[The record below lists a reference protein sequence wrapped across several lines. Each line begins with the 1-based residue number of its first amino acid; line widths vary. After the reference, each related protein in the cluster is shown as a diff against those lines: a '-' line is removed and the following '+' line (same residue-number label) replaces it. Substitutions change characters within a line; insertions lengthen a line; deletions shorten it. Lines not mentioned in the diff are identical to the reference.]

1 MHVFRKRLCFL
12 LGAVLVLL
20 LASFTYHRLALQR
33 EKASLNPMGQMVSV
47 NGHDM
52 SVFVKGNGPQTL
64 VFLSGAGTASPILDF
79 KDLYD
84 GLSKQYKIVVVE
96 RAGYGYSEDTSKS
109 RDVSEVLSETRQALA
124 KAHVSGPY
132 IILSHS
138 MASLETLLWQE
149 KYPSEIQAVIGL
161 DWALPESYAHLKMH
175 SQILR
180 MARLGSQLGLL
191 RYIPSRLYV
200 PNENL
205 SSRDRRLY
213 QRIAYRQILS
223 QAMLNESLSVKGNA
237 KKVDA
242 KINSQIPTLLL
253 VSNGEGTSFSKEEW
267 RNYAARFAKDQ
278 KNIELTF
285 YDAPHYLYHYQT
297 KEVVAKIEDFIKGT
311 TDYTNLCY

>member
-1 MHVFRKRLCFL
+1 MHVFRKRLLFL
-12 LGAVLVLL
+12 LGAVLLL
-20 LASFTYHRLALQR
+20 LLSSFTYHRLSLQR

-52 SVFVKGNGPQTL
+52 SVFVKGEGPQTL

-124 KAHVSGPY
+124 KAQVSGPY

-161 DWALPESYAHLKMH
+161 DWSLPESYSQLRMH

-205 SSRDRRLY
+205 SSSDRRLY

-223 QAMLNESLSVKGNA
+223 QAMLNESLSVEENA
-237 KKVDA
+237 KKVTSSID
-242 KINSQIPTLLL
+242 SQIPTLLM
-253 VSNGEGTSFSKEEW
+253 VSNGGGTGFSQKDW
-267 RNYAARFAKDQ
+267 RHYATSFAKDQ
-278 KNIELTF
+278 KNIEVTF

-297 KEVVAKIEDFIKGT
+297 KEVAEKIEEFIKET
-311 TDYTNLCY
+311 TE

>member
-1 MHVFRKRLCFL
+1 MHVFMKRLLFL
-12 LGAVLVLL
+12 MGAVLVLL
-20 LASFTYHRLALQR
+20 LASFIYHRLALQR

-109 RDVSEVLSETRQALA
+109 RDVSEVLSETRQALS
-124 KAHVSGPY
+124 KAQVSGPY

-149 KYPSEIQAVIGL
+149 KYPSEIKAIIGL
-161 DWALPESYAHLKMH
+161 DWALPESYSQLRMH

-205 SSRDRRLY
+205 SSSDRRLY

-223 QAMLNESLSVKGNA
+223 QAMLNESLSVKENA

-242 KINSQIPTLLL
+242 KIDSQIPTLLL

-297 KEVVAKIEDFIKGT
+297 KEVVTKIEDFIKGT
-311 TDYTNLCY
+311 TD

>member
-1 MHVFRKRLCFL
+1 MHVFMKRLLFL
-12 LGAVLVLL
+12 MGAVLVLL
-20 LASFTYHRLALQR
+20 LASFIYHRLALQR

-124 KAHVSGPY
+124 KAQVSGPY

-175 SQILR
+175 PQILR

-205 SSRDRRLY
+205 SSSDRRLY

-253 VSNGEGTSFSKEEW
+253 VSNGEDTSFSKEEW

-285 YDAPHYLYHYQT
+285 YDAPHYLYHCQT
-297 KEVVAKIEDFIKGT
+297 KEVVAKIGDFIKGT
-311 TDYTNLCY
+311 TD

>member
-1 MHVFRKRLCFL
+1 MHVFMKRLLFL
-12 LGAVLVLL
+12 MGAVLVLL
-20 LASFTYHRLALQR
+20 LASFIYHRLALQR

-124 KAHVSGPY
+124 KAQVSGPY

-175 SQILR
+175 PQILR

-205 SSRDRRLY
+205 SSSDRRLY

-223 QAMLNESLSVKGNA
+223 QAMLNESLSVKENA

-242 KINSQIPTLLL
+242 KIDSQIPTLLL

-311 TDYTNLCY
+311 TD

>member
-1 MHVFRKRLCFL
+1 MHVFMKRLLFL
-12 LGAVLVLL
+12 MGAVLVLL

-124 KAHVSGPY
+124 KAHVSGPC

-149 KYPSEIQAVIGL
+149 KYPSEIQAIIGL
-161 DWALPESYAHLKMH
+161 DWALPESYSQLRMH

-205 SSRDRRLY
+205 SSSDRRLY

-242 KINSQIPTLLL
+242 KIDSQIPTLLL
-253 VSNGEGTSFSKEEW
+253 VSNGEGTSFSQEEW
-267 RNYAARFAKDQ
+267 RHYATRFAKDQ

-297 KEVVAKIEDFIKGT
+297 KEVVAKIEDFIEGT
-311 TDYTNLCY
+311 TD

>member
-1 MHVFRKRLCFL
+1 MHVFMKRLLFL
-12 LGAVLVLL
+12 MGAVLVLL
-20 LASFTYHRLALQR
+20 LASFIYHRLALQR

-124 KAHVSGPY
+124 KAQVSGPY

-149 KYPSEIQAVIGL
+149 KYPSEIKAIIGL
-161 DWALPESYAHLKMH
+161 DWALPESYSQLRMH

-205 SSRDRRLY
+205 SSSDRRLY

-285 YDAPHYLYHYQT
+285 YDAPHYLYHYRT

-311 TDYTNLCY
+311 TD

>member
-1 MHVFRKRLCFL
+1 MHVFMKRLLFL
-12 LGAVLVLL
+12 MGAVLVLL
-20 LASFTYHRLALQR
+20 LASFIYHRLALQR

-124 KAHVSGPY
+124 KAQVSGPY

-149 KYPSEIQAVIGL
+149 KYPSEIKAIIGL
-161 DWALPESYAHLKMH
+161 DWALPESYSQLRMH

-191 RYIPSRLYV
+191 RYLPSRLYV

-205 SSRDRRLY
+205 SSSDRRLY

-223 QAMLNESLSVKGNA
+223 QAMLNESLSVKENA

-242 KINSQIPTLLL
+242 KIDSQIPTLLL

-311 TDYTNLCY
+311 TD

>member
-1 MHVFRKRLCFL
+1 MHVFMKRLLFL
-12 LGAVLVLL
+12 MGAVLVLL
-20 LASFTYHRLALQR
+20 LASFIYHRLALQR

-161 DWALPESYAHLKMH
+161 DWALPESYSQLRMH

-180 MARLGSQLGLL
+180 MARLGSQLGLS

-205 SSRDRRLY
+205 SSSDRRLY

-311 TDYTNLCY
+311 TD

>member
-1 MHVFRKRLCFL
+1 M
-12 LGAVLVLL
+12 
-20 LASFTYHRLALQR
+20 
-33 EKASLNPMGQMVSV
+33 
-47 NGHDM
+47 
-52 SVFVKGNGPQTL
+52 
-64 VFLSGAGTASPILDF
+64 
-79 KDLYD
+79 YD

-149 KYPSEIQAVIGL
+149 KYPSEIQAIIGL
-161 DWALPESYAHLKMH
+161 DWALPESYSQLRMH

-242 KINSQIPTLLL
+242 KINSQISTLLL

-285 YDAPHYLYHYQT
+285 YDAPHYLYHYRT

-311 TDYTNLCY
+311 TD

>member
-1 MHVFRKRLCFL
+1 MHVFMKRLLFL
-12 LGAVLVLL
+12 MGVVLVLL

-149 KYPSEIQAVIGL
+149 KYPSEIQAIIGL
-161 DWALPESYAHLKMH
+161 DWALPESYSQLRMH

-205 SSRDRRLY
+205 SSSDRRLY

-242 KINSQIPTLLL
+242 KIDSQIPTLLL

-285 YDAPHYLYHYQT
+285 YDAPHYLYHYRT

-311 TDYTNLCY
+311 TD

>member
-1 MHVFRKRLCFL
+1 MHVFMKRLLFL
-12 LGAVLVLL
+12 MGAVLVLL
-20 LASFTYHRLALQR
+20 LASFIYHRLALQR
-33 EKASLNPMGQMVSV
+33 EKASLNPIGQMVSV

-84 GLSKQYKIVVVE
+84 DGLSKQYKIVVVE

-109 RDVSEVLSETRQALA
+109 RDVYEVLSETRQALA

-149 KYPSEIQAVIGL
+149 KYPSEIQAIIGL
-161 DWALPESYAHLKMH
+161 DWALPESYSQLRMH

-205 SSRDRRLY
+205 SSSDRRLY

-311 TDYTNLCY
+311 TD

>member
-1 MHVFRKRLCFL
+1 MHVFRKRLLFL

-33 EKASLNPMGQMVSV
+33 EKVSLNPMGQMVSV
-47 NGHDM
+47 NGHEM
-52 SVFVKGNGPQTL
+52 SIFVKGEGPQTL

-149 KYPSEIQAVIGL
+149 KYPSEVKAIIGL
-161 DWALPESYAHLKMH
+161 DWALPESYAHLTMH

-205 SSRDRRLY
+205 SSSDRRLY

-223 QAMLNESLSVKGNA
+223 QAMLNESLSVKENA

-253 VSNGEGTSFSKEEW
+253 VSNGEGTSFSQEEW
-267 RNYAARFAKDQ
+267 RHYATRFAKDQ

-297 KEVVAKIEDFIKGT
+297 TEVVAKIEDFIKGT
-311 TDYTNLCY
+311 TD

>member
-1 MHVFRKRLCFL
+1 MHVFRKRLLFL

-20 LASFTYHRLALQR
+20 LASFTYHRLGLQR
-33 EKASLNPMGQMVSV
+33 EKVSLKPIGQMVSV

-52 SVFVKGNGPQTL
+52 SVFVKGEGPQTL

-124 KAHVSGPY
+124 KAYVSGPY

-138 MASLETLLWQE
+138 MASLETILWQE
-149 KYPSEIQAVIGL
+149 KYPSETQAVIGL
-161 DWALPESYAHLKMH
+161 DWALPESYAHLKIH

-205 SSRDRRLY
+205 SSSDRRLY

-223 QAMLNESLSVKGNA
+223 QAMLNESLSVKENA

-285 YDAPHYLYHYQT
+285 YDAPHYLYHYHT
-297 KEVVAKIEDFIKGT
+297 KEVVAKIEDFIKET
-311 TDYTNLCY
+311 TD

>member
-1 MHVFRKRLCFL
+1 MPVFMKRLCFL
-12 LGAVLVLL
+12 LGLVLVLL
-20 LASFTYHRLALQR
+20 LTSFTYHRLALQR
-33 EKASLNPMGQMVSV
+33 EKTSLNPMGQMVSV

-84 GLSKQYKIVVVE
+84 GLSKEYKIVLVE

-109 RDVSEVLSETRQALA
+109 RDVSVILSETRQALA
-124 KAHVSGPY
+124 KAQVSGPY

-149 KYPSEIQAVIGL
+149 KYPSEIKAIIGL
-161 DWALPESYAHLKMH
+161 DWALPESYYQIKMH
-175 SQILR
+175 PQMLS
-180 MARLGSQLGLL
+180 MARWGSQLGLL
-191 RYIPSRLYV
+191 RYLPSRLYM

-205 SSRDRRLY
+205 SSSDRRLY

-223 QAMLNESLSVKGNA
+223 QAMLNESLSVKENA

-253 VSNGEGTSFSKEEW
+253 VSNGEGTSFSQEEW
-267 RNYAARFAKDQ
+267 RHYATRFAKDQ

-297 KEVVAKIEDFIKGT
+297 TEVVAKIEDFIKGT
-311 TDYTNLCY
+311 TD

>member
-1 MHVFRKRLCFL
+1 MHVFMKRLLFL
-12 LGAVLVLL
+12 VGAVLVLL

-33 EKASLNPMGQMVSV
+33 EKASLKPMGQMVSV
-47 NGHDM
+47 NGHEM
-52 SVFVKGNGPQTL
+52 SVFVKGEGSQTL

-84 GLSKQYKIVVVE
+84 GLSKQYRIVVVE
-96 RAGYGYSEDTSKS
+96 RAGYGYSEDTSES

-124 KAHVSGPY
+124 KAHLSGPY

-149 KYPSEIQAVIGL
+149 KYPGEVKAIIGL
-161 DWALPESYAHLKMH
+161 DWALPESYSHLKMH
-175 SQILR
+175 PQLLR
-180 MARLGSQLGLL
+180 LARWGSQLGLL
-191 RYIPSRLYV
+191 RYLPSRLYV
-200 PNENL
+200 PNANL
-205 SSRDRRLY
+205 SSSDRRLY

-223 QAMLNESLSVKGNA
+223 QAMLNESLSVKENA

-297 KEVVAKIEDFIKGT
+297 KEVAEKIEEFIKET
-311 TDYTNLCY
+311 TD

>member
-1 MHVFRKRLCFL
+1 MHVFMKRLLFL
-12 LGAVLVLL
+12 MGAVLVLL
-20 LASFTYHRLALQR
+20 LASFIYHRLALQR

-124 KAHVSGPY
+124 KAQVSGPY

-149 KYPSEIQAVIGL
+149 KYPSEIKAIIGL
-161 DWALPESYAHLKMH
+161 DWALPESYSHLKMH
-175 SQILR
+175 PQILR
-180 MARLGSQLGLL
+180 MARWGSQLGLL
-191 RYIPSRLYV
+191 RYLPSRLYV
-200 PNENL
+200 PNDNL
-205 SSRDRRLY
+205 SSSDCRLY

-223 QAMLNESLSVKGNA
+223 KAMLNESLSVKENA
-237 KKVDA
+237 KKVTSSLD
-242 KINSQIPTLLL
+242 SQIPTLLM
-253 VSNGEGTSFSKEEW
+253 VSNGGGTGFSQKDW
-267 RNYAARFAKDQ
+267 RHYATSFAKDQ
-278 KNIELTF
+278 KNIAVTF
-285 YDAPHYLYHYQT
+285 YDSPHYLYHYQT
-297 KEVVAKIEDFIKGT
+297 KEVAAKIEEFIKET
-311 TDYTNLCY
+311 ID

>member
-1 MHVFRKRLCFL
+1 MHVFMKRLLFL
-12 LGAVLVLL
+12 MGAVLVLL

-149 KYPSEIQAVIGL
+149 KYPSEIQAIIGL
-161 DWALPESYAHLKMH
+161 DWALPESYSQLRMH

-205 SSRDRRLY
+205 SSSDRRLY

-223 QAMLNESLSVKGNA
+223 QAMLNESLSVKENA

-242 KINSQIPTLLL
+242 KIDSQIPTLLL
-253 VSNGEGTSFSKEEW
+253 VSNGEGTSFSQEEW
-267 RNYAARFAKDQ
+267 RHYATRFAKDQ

-297 KEVVAKIEDFIKGT
+297 KEVVAKIEDFIEGT
-311 TDYTNLCY
+311 TD

>member
-1 MHVFRKRLCFL
+1 MHVFMKRLLFL
-12 LGAVLVLL
+12 MGAVLVLL
-20 LASFTYHRLALQR
+20 LASFIYHRLALQR

-124 KAHVSGPY
+124 KAQVSGPY

-149 KYPSEIQAVIGL
+149 KYPSEIKAIIGL
-161 DWALPESYAHLKMH
+161 DWALPESYSQLRMH

-205 SSRDRRLY
+205 SSSDRRLY

-223 QAMLNESLSVKGNA
+223 QAMLHESLSVKGNA

-242 KINSQIPTLLL
+242 KIDSQIPTLLL
-253 VSNGEGTSFSKEEW
+253 VSNGKGTSFSKEEW

-311 TDYTNLCY
+311 TD

>member
-1 MHVFRKRLCFL
+1 MHVFMKRLLFL
-12 LGAVLVLL
+12 MGAVLVLL
-20 LASFTYHRLALQR
+20 LASFIYHRLALQR

-52 SVFVKGNGPQTL
+52 SVFVKGEGPQTL

-149 KYPSEIQAVIGL
+149 KYPSEIQAIIGL
-161 DWALPESYAHLKMH
+161 DWALPESYSQLRMH

-205 SSRDRRLY
+205 SSSDRRLY

-242 KINSQIPTLLL
+242 KINSQISTLLL

-267 RNYAARFAKDQ
+267 RNYATRFAKDQ

-285 YDAPHYLYHYQT
+285 YDAPHYLYHYRT

-311 TDYTNLCY
+311 TD

>member
-1 MHVFRKRLCFL
+1 MHVFMKRLLFL
-12 LGAVLVLL
+12 LGAVLLLL

-33 EKASLNPMGQMVSV
+33 EKASLNPVGQMVSV

-52 SVFVKGNGPQTL
+52 SVFVKGEGPQTL

-84 GLSKQYKIVVVE
+84 GFSKQYKIVVVE

-124 KAHVSGPY
+124 RAHVSGPY

-149 KYPSEIQAVIGL
+149 KYPSEIKAIIGL
-161 DWALPESYAHLKMH
+161 DWALPESYYQIKMH
-175 SQILR
+175 PQMLS
-180 MARLGSQLGLL
+180 MARWGSQLGLL
-191 RYIPSRLYV
+191 RYLPSRLYM

-205 SSRDRRLY
+205 SSSDRRLY

-223 QAMLNESLSVKGNA
+223 QAMLNESLSVKENA

-253 VSNGEGTSFSKEEW
+253 VSNGEGTSFSQEEW
-267 RNYAARFAKDQ
+267 RHYATRFAKDQ

-297 KEVVAKIEDFIKGT
+297 TEVVAKIEDFIKGT
-311 TDYTNLCY
+311 TD

>member
-1 MHVFRKRLCFL
+1 MHVFMKRLLFL
-12 LGAVLVLL
+12 MGAVLVLL
-20 LASFTYHRLALQR
+20 LASFIYHRLALQR
-33 EKASLNPMGQMVSV
+33 EKTSLNPMGQMVSV

-124 KAHVSGPY
+124 KAQVSGPY

-149 KYPSEIQAVIGL
+149 KYPSEIKAIIGL
-161 DWALPESYAHLKMH
+161 DWALPESYSQLRMH

-200 PNENL
+200 TNENL
-205 SSRDRRLY
+205 SSSDRRLY

-223 QAMLNESLSVKGNA
+223 QAMLNESLSVKENA

-242 KINSQIPTLLL
+242 KIDSQIPTLLL
-253 VSNGEGTSFSKEEW
+253 VSNGEGTSFSQEEW

-311 TDYTNLCY
+311 TD

>member
-1 MHVFRKRLCFL
+1 MHVFRKRLLFL
-12 LGAVLVLL
+12 LGAVLVFV

-33 EKASLNPMGQMVSV
+33 EKASLKPMGQMVSV

-52 SVFVKGNGPQTL
+52 SVFVKGEGPQTL

-96 RAGYGYSEDTSKS
+96 RGGYGYSEDTSKS

-149 KYPSEIQAVIGL
+149 KYPSEVKAIIGL
-161 DWALPESYAHLKMH
+161 DWALPESYAHLTIH
-175 SQILR
+175 PQILR
-180 MARLGSQLGLL
+180 IVRWGSQLGLL
-191 RYIPSRLYV
+191 RYLPSRLYV
-200 PNENL
+200 PNANL
-205 SSRDRRLY
+205 SSSDHRLY

-223 QAMLNESLSVKGNA
+223 KAMLNESLSVKENA

-242 KINSQIPTLLL
+242 KIDSQIPTLLL

-311 TDYTNLCY
+311 TD

>member
-1 MHVFRKRLCFL
+1 MHVFIKRLCFL

-20 LASFTYHRLALQR
+20 LASFIYHRLALQR

-205 SSRDRRLY
+205 SSSDRRLY

-242 KINSQIPTLLL
+242 KIDSQIPTLLL

-267 RNYAARFAKDQ
+267 RNYATRFAKDQ

-311 TDYTNLCY
+311 TD

>member
-1 MHVFRKRLCFL
+1 MHVFMKRLLFL
-12 LGAVLVLL
+12 MGAVLVLL
-20 LASFTYHRLALQR
+20 LASFIYHRLALQR

-124 KAHVSGPY
+124 KAQVSGPY

-149 KYPSEIQAVIGL
+149 KYPSEIKAIIGL
-161 DWALPESYAHLKMH
+161 DWALPESYSQLRMH

-205 SSRDRRLY
+205 SSSDRRLY

-242 KINSQIPTLLL
+242 KIDSQIPTLLL

-278 KNIELTF
+278 KNIEVTF

-297 KEVVAKIEDFIKGT
+297 KEVVDKIEDFIKGT
-311 TDYTNLCY
+311 TD

>member
-1 MHVFRKRLCFL
+1 MHVFMKRLLFL
-12 LGAVLVLL
+12 MGAVLVLL
-20 LASFTYHRLALQR
+20 LASFIYHRLALQR

-149 KYPSEIQAVIGL
+149 KYPSEIQAIIGL
-161 DWALPESYAHLKMH
+161 DWALPESYSQLRMH

-223 QAMLNESLSVKGNA
+223 QAMLNESLSVKENA

-253 VSNGEGTSFSKEEW
+253 VSNGEGTSSSKEEW

-285 YDAPHYLYHYQT
+285 YDAPHYLYHYRT

-311 TDYTNLCY
+311 TD

>member
-1 MHVFRKRLCFL
+1 MHVFMKRLLFL
-12 LGAVLVLL
+12 MGAVLVLL

-109 RDVSEVLSETRQALA
+109 RDVSKVLSETRQALA

-205 SSRDRRLY
+205 SSSDRRLY

-267 RNYAARFAKDQ
+267 RNYATRFAKDQ

-311 TDYTNLCY
+311 TD

>member
-1 MHVFRKRLCFL
+1 MHVFMKRLCFL
-12 LGAVLVLL
+12 MGAVLVLL
-20 LASFTYHRLALQR
+20 LASFIYHRLALQR

-96 RAGYGYSEDTSKS
+96 RAGYGYSEDTPKS

-124 KAHVSGPY
+124 KAHVSGPH
-132 IILSHS
+132 ILLSHS

-149 KYPSEIQAVIGL
+149 KYPSEIQAIIGL
-161 DWALPESYAHLKMH
+161 DWALPESYSQLRMH

-205 SSRDRRLY
+205 SSSDRRLY

-242 KINSQIPTLLL
+242 KIDSQIPTLLL

-311 TDYTNLCY
+311 TD

>member
-1 MHVFRKRLCFL
+1 MHVFMKRLLFL
-12 LGAVLVLL
+12 MGAVLVLL
-20 LASFTYHRLALQR
+20 LASFIYHRLALQR

-109 RDVSEVLSETRQALA
+109 RDVYEVLSETRQALA

-149 KYPSEIQAVIGL
+149 KYPSEIQAIIGL
-161 DWALPESYAHLKMH
+161 DWALPESYSQLRMH

-267 RNYAARFAKDQ
+267 RNYATRFAKDQ

-311 TDYTNLCY
+311 TD

>member
-1 MHVFRKRLCFL
+1 MHVFMKRLLFL
-12 LGAVLVLL
+12 MGAVLVLL
-20 LASFTYHRLALQR
+20 LASFIYHRLALQR

-149 KYPSEIQAVIGL
+149 KYPSEIQAIIGL
-161 DWALPESYAHLKMH
+161 DWALPESYSQLRMH

-205 SSRDRRLY
+205 SSSDRRLY

-242 KINSQIPTLLL
+242 KIDSQIPTLLL
-253 VSNGEGTSFSKEEW
+253 VSNGEGTSFSQEEW
-267 RNYAARFAKDQ
+267 RHYATRFAKDQ

-297 KEVVAKIEDFIKGT
+297 KEVVAKIEDFIEGT
-311 TDYTNLCY
+311 TD

>member
-1 MHVFRKRLCFL
+1 MHVFMKRLLFL
-12 LGAVLVLL
+12 MGAVLVLL
-20 LASFTYHRLALQR
+20 LASFIYHRLDLQR
-33 EKASLNPMGQMVSV
+33 EKTSLNPMGQMVSV

-84 GLSKQYKIVVVE
+84 GLSKKYKIVVVE

-124 KAHVSGPY
+124 KAQVSGPY

-149 KYPSEIQAVIGL
+149 KYPSEIKAIIGL
-161 DWALPESYAHLKMH
+161 DWALPESYSQLRMH

-180 MARLGSQLGLL
+180 MARLGSRLGLL

-205 SSRDRRLY
+205 SSSDRRLY

-278 KNIELTF
+278 ENIELTF

-311 TDYTNLCY
+311 TD

>member
-1 MHVFRKRLCFL
+1 MHVFRKRLLFL

-33 EKASLNPMGQMVSV
+33 EKVSLNPMGQMVSV
-47 NGHDM
+47 NGHEM
-52 SVFVKGNGPQTL
+52 SIFVKGEGPQTL

-124 KAHVSGPY
+124 RAHVSGPY

-149 KYPSEIQAVIGL
+149 KYPSEVKAIIGL

-175 SQILR
+175 PQILR
-180 MARLGSQLGLL
+180 MARWGSQLGLL
-191 RYIPSRLYV
+191 RYLPSRLYV

-205 SSRDRRLY
+205 SSSDRRLY

-223 QAMLNESLSVKGNA
+223 QAMLNESLSVKENA

-242 KINSQIPTLLL
+242 KIDSQIPTLLL

-297 KEVVAKIEDFIKGT
+297 KEVVAKIEDFIKET
-311 TDYTNLCY
+311 TD

>member
-1 MHVFRKRLCFL
+1 MHVFMKRLLFL
-12 LGAVLVLL
+12 MGAVLVLL
-20 LASFTYHRLALQR
+20 LASFIYHRLALQR

-124 KAHVSGPY
+124 KAQVSGPY

-149 KYPSEIQAVIGL
+149 KYPSEIKAIIGL
-161 DWALPESYAHLKMH
+161 DWALPESYSQLRMH

-205 SSRDRRLY
+205 SSSDRRLY

-223 QAMLNESLSVKGNA
+223 QAMLNESLSVKENA

-242 KINSQIPTLLL
+242 KIDSQIPTLLL

-297 KEVVAKIEDFIKGT
+297 TEVVAKIEDFIKGT
-311 TDYTNLCY
+311 TD

>member
-1 MHVFRKRLCFL
+1 MHVFRKRLLFL

-33 EKASLNPMGQMVSV
+33 EKVSLNPMGQMVSV
-47 NGHDM
+47 NGHEM
-52 SVFVKGNGPQTL
+52 SIFVKGEGPQTL

-84 GLSKQYKIVVVE
+84 GFSKQYKIVVVE
-96 RAGYGYSEDTSKS
+96 RGGYGYSEDTSKS

-138 MASLETLLWQE
+138 MASLESLLWQE
-149 KYPSEIQAVIGL
+149 KYPSEVKAIIGL
-161 DWALPESYAHLKMH
+161 DWALPESYAHLTIH
-175 SQILR
+175 PQILR
-180 MARLGSQLGLL
+180 MARWGSQLGLL
-191 RYIPSRLYV
+191 RYLPSRLYV
-200 PNENL
+200 PNANL
-205 SSRDRRLY
+205 SSSDRRLY

-223 QAMLNESLSVKGNA
+223 KAMLNESLSVKENA

-242 KINSQIPTLLL
+242 KIDSQIPTLLL

-311 TDYTNLCY
+311 TD

>member
-1 MHVFRKRLCFL
+1 MHVFMKRLLFL
-12 LGAVLVLL
+12 MGAVLVLL
-20 LASFTYHRLALQR
+20 LASFIYHRLALQR

-124 KAHVSGPY
+124 KAQVSGPY

-161 DWALPESYAHLKMH
+161 DWALPESYSQLRMH

-205 SSRDRRLY
+205 SSSDRRLY

-223 QAMLNESLSVKGNA
+223 QAMLNESLSVKENA
-237 KKVDA
+237 KKVTSSLD
-242 KINSQIPTLLL
+242 SQIPTLLM
-253 VSNGEGTSFSKEEW
+253 VSNGGGTGFSQKDW
-267 RNYAARFAKDQ
+267 RHYATSFAKDQ
-278 KNIELTF
+278 KNIEVTF

-297 KEVVAKIEDFIKGT
+297 KEVAEKIEEFIKET
-311 TDYTNLCY
+311 TD

>member
-1 MHVFRKRLCFL
+1 MHVFRKRLLFL

-33 EKASLNPMGQMVSV
+33 EKVSLNPMGQMVSV

-52 SVFVKGNGPQTL
+52 SVFVKGEGPQTL

-124 KAHVSGPY
+124 KAQVSGPY

-149 KYPSEIQAVIGL
+149 KYPSEIKAIIGL

-175 SQILR
+175 PQILR

-205 SSRDRRLY
+205 SSSDRRLY

-223 QAMLNESLSVKGNA
+223 QAMLNESLSVNENA

-311 TDYTNLCY
+311 TD

>member
-1 MHVFRKRLCFL
+1 MHVFMKRLLFL
-12 LGAVLVLL
+12 LGLVLFLL
-20 LASFTYHRLALQR
+20 LAIFTYHRLALQR

-149 KYPSEIQAVIGL
+149 KYPSEIQAIIGL
-161 DWALPESYAHLKMH
+161 DWALPESYSQLRMH

-205 SSRDRRLY
+205 SSSDRRLY

-311 TDYTNLCY
+311 TD